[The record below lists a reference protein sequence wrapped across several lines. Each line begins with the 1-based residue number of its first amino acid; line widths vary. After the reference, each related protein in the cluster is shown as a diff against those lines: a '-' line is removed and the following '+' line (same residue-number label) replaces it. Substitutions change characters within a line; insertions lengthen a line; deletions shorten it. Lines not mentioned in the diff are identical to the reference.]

1 MLLASLKTD
10 MVYGSPPSYLAQNFS
25 KIFSI
30 KSPAIPVQW
39 LVSQWWIY
47 ISGFFGICWFQFCFS
62 LMENFDFCLI
72 FLISKFFSSIDFF
85 HMIFYIVILPSLFKL
100 YLVYLVTNIL
110 LVTHAFNNLNVYRLQ
125 IDKDMYYFLKKKR
138 RTKRGLQHLQ
148 HI

>member
-1 MLLASLKTD
+1 MVAHQATLLKISLKFFLSR
-10 MVYGSPPSYLAQNFS
+10 VLQSQSSCLCLNF
-25 KIFSI
+25 
-30 KSPAIPVQW
+30 V
-39 LVSQWWIY
+39 
-47 ISGFFGICWFQFCFS
+47 FFFNGKFQILFN
-62 LMENFDFCLI
+62 M
-72 FLISKFFSSIDFF
+72 FSSIDFF

>member
-1 MLLASLKTD
+1 MVAHQATLLKISLKFFLSR
-10 MVYGSPPSYLAQNFS
+10 VLQSQSSCLCLNF
-25 KIFSI
+25 
-30 KSPAIPVQW
+30 
-39 LVSQWWIY
+39 
-47 ISGFFGICWFQFCFS
+47 FFFFNGKFQILFNMFY
-62 LMENFDFCLI
+62 FF
-72 FLISKFFSSIDFF
+72 KFFSSIDFF

-138 RTKRGLQHLQ
+138 RTKGGLQHLQ

>member
-1 MLLASLKTD
+1 MMLLASLKTD

-25 KIFSI
+25 KILFI
-30 KSPAIPVQW
+30 KSPAIPVQL
-39 LVSQWWIY
+39 LVSQ
-47 ISGFFGICWFQFCFS
+47 FCFFF
-62 LMENFDFCLI
+62 NG
-72 FLISKFFSSIDFF
+72 KFQILFNMFSSIDFF